1 MARVAV
7 IGAGIAGLSAAYHLR
22 EQADVT
28 VFEKEANA
36 GGHANSVEVT
46 DAGRTLG
53 LDTAFIVYNEPH
65 YQKITQFFAE
75 LGVACQAHPGRF
87 SFNNADTRTCY
98 VSDDFELDEAAIR
111 AKYPEDFVQ
120 LWTEAERFYRESPG
134 HFIRK
139 QAEMSL
145 GEYLTAN
152 GYSDTFRYGFVVLV
166 ATAAWSVPADRIWDM
181 PAATV
186 IAFFL
191 GHGREGLGG
200 RTAPWRTVTGG
211 SINYVRAVLER
222 LGAAGQDI
230 RLGTSVTKV
239 AETAAGVEVSTGA
252 SVEMGTEAGTELFDE
267 VIIALHADDALGVL
281 AEPTPQQ
288 RMLEAIQY
296 NTTKAAL
303 HTDAACMPADRE
315 QWRSWN
321 YARSG
326 DNDNMST
333 WVVYYLN
340 QLHDFTS
347 ATDYFLT
354 LDYPFAIAP
363 ERIIQ
368 EFDYRHPVFTTEAR
382 SLQSSIHTIN
392 AGDSRIKFAG
402 SYFHSR
408 KMGIDI
414 VGSHESGFDSGA
426 AAADAVVR
434 SLSVDS
440 AR

>member
-1 MARVAV
+1 MAKVAV
-7 IGAGIAGLSAAYHLR
+7 IGAGIAGISAAYHLR
-22 EQADVT
+22 GHADVT
-28 VFEKEANA
+28 VFEKESNA

-65 YQKITQFFAE
+65 YQKITQFFAD

-87 SFNNADTRTCY
+87 SFNNADTGVCY

-120 LWTEAERFYRESPG
+120 LWTEAERFYEESPK

-139 QAEMSL
+139 QAEMPL

-211 SINYVRAVLER
+211 SITYVRAALER
-222 LGAAGQDI
+222 LAEAGQQV
-230 RLGTSVTKV
+230 RLGTSVDRV
-239 AETAAGVEVSTGA
+239 AEDAEGVIVSAG
-252 SVEMGTEAGTELFDE
+252 AGTERFDE
-267 VIIALHADDALGVL
+267 VIIAAHADDALAML
-281 AEPTPQQ
+281 AEPTPAQ
-288 RMLEAIQY
+288 RMLEAIRY
-296 NTTKAAL
+296 NHTRAAL

-315 QWRSWN
+315 KWRSWN
-321 YARSG
+321 YARAGS
-326 DNDNMST
+326 NDDMST

-354 LDYPFAIAP
+354 LDYPFDVAP
-363 ERIIQ
+363 EKMIR
-368 EFDYRHPVFTTEAR
+368 EFDYRHPVFTVEAR
-382 SLQSSIHTIN
+382 SLQSKIHTIN
-392 AGDSRIKFAG
+392 AGDSRVKFAG

-414 VGSHESGFDSGA
+414 VGSHESAFDSGA
-426 AAADAVVR
+426 AAADAVVQ
-434 SLSVDS
+434 SLSVEN

>member
-1 MARVAV
+1 MAKVAV
-7 IGAGIAGLSAAYHLR
+7 IGAGIAGISAAYHLR
-22 EQADVT
+22 GHAEVT
-28 VFEKEANA
+28 VFEKEAVA

-65 YQKITQFFAE
+65 YQKITQFFAD

-87 SFNNADTRTCY
+87 SFHNADTRVCY

-111 AKYPEDFVQ
+111 AKYPADFVQ
-120 LWTEAERFYRESPG
+120 LWAEAERFYTESPG

-145 GEYLTAN
+145 GDYLTAN
-152 GYSDTFRYGFVVLV
+152 GYSDTFRYGFIVLV

-211 SINYVRAVLER
+211 SINYVRAALER
-222 LGAAGQDI
+222 LRAAGQDI
-230 RLGTSVTKV
+230 KLGTAVERV
-239 AETAAGVEVSTGA
+239 AEDASGVTVTTAE
-252 SVEMGTEAGTELFDE
+252 GTQHFDE
-267 VIIALHADDALGVL
+267 AIIALHADDALNVL
-281 AEPTPQQ
+281 AAPTEPQ
-288 RMLEAIQY
+288 RALEAIQY
-296 NTTKAAL
+296 NTTRAAL
-303 HTDAACMPADRE
+303 HTDAACMPLDRE
-315 QWRSWN
+315 KWRSWN

-326 DNDNMST
+326 GNDDMST

-340 QLHDFTS
+340 SLHDFTS
-347 ATDYFLT
+347 ETDYFLT
-354 LDYPFAIAP
+354 LDYPFDIDP
-363 ERIIQ
+363 ERIIR
-368 EFDYRHPVFTTEAR
+368 EFDYRHPVFTTAAR
-382 SLQSSIHTIN
+382 ALQSTIHTIN
-392 AGDSRIKFAG
+392 AGDSRVKFAG

-414 VGSHESGFDSGA
+414 VGSHESGFDSGT
-426 AAADAVVR
+426 AAADAVLR
-434 SLSVDS
+434 SLSIDS
-440 AR
+440 AL